1 MTVWNAIKVNTLL
14 YADGRL
20 LRIIFAFIRFFTPK
34 IKNMEDLDSQLL
46 NLIFEK
52 FDIQND
58 TAEGAIES
66 LMLATLRL
74 ERARVA
80 FLALEPD
87 ADFVE
92 VVSGLVML
100 AGIFDGA
107 NLDSEKRAE
116 LEDAV
121 KKIIKSD
128 TPEKTA
134 AATEVFLG
142 VLNAGEN
149 ISDVNA
155 YLDERIAP
163 ETEE

>member
-1 MTVWNAIKVNTLL
+1 MTLFNAIKVNALL

-34 IKNMEDLDSQLL
+34 IKNMDLDQQLL

-52 FDIQND
+52 FDISND

>member
-34 IKNMEDLDSQLL
+34 IKNMDLDQQLL

-52 FDIQND
+52 FDISND

-92 VVSGLVML
+92 VVSGLVTL
-100 AGIFDGA
+100 AGIFDDA

-149 ISDVNA
+149 ISDVNT

>member
-1 MTVWNAIKVNTLL
+1 MTLFNAIKVNALL

-34 IKNMEDLDSQLL
+34 IKNMDLDQQLL

-52 FDIQND
+52 FDISND

-87 ADFVE
+87 ADFIDTA
-92 VVSGLVML
+92 SGLVTL
-100 AGIFDGA
+100 ADIFDDAKLDGD
-107 NLDSEKRAE
+107 NLTK
-116 LEDAV
+116 LKTAV
-121 KKIIKSD
+121 GQIVKSD
-128 TPEKTA
+128 SAEKTA
-134 AATEVFLG
+134 AATELFLG
-142 VLNAGEN
+142 VLDAGANA
-149 ISDVNA
+149 SDVNT
-155 YLDERIAP
+155 YLNEKIAP

>member
-20 LRIIFAFIRFFTPK
+20 LRIIFAFIRFFKPK

-52 FDIQND
+52 FDISND

-92 VVSGLVML
+92 VVSGLVTL
-100 AGIFDGA
+100 AGIFDDA

-149 ISDVNA
+149 ISDVNT

>member
-1 MTVWNAIKVNTLL
+1 
-14 YADGRL
+14 
-20 LRIIFAFIRFFTPK
+20 
-34 IKNMEDLDSQLL
+34 
-46 NLIFEK
+46 
-52 FDIQND
+52 
-58 TAEGAIES
+58 
-66 LMLATLRL
+66 
-74 ERARVA
+74 
-80 FLALEPD
+80 
-87 ADFVE
+87 
-92 VVSGLVML
+92 
-100 AGIFDGA
+100 
-107 NLDSEKRAE
+107 

-149 ISDVNA
+149 ISDVNT

>member
-1 MTVWNAIKVNTLL
+1 MTVWNAIKVNALL

-34 IKNMEDLDSQLL
+34 IKNMDLDQQLL

-52 FDIQND
+52 FDISND

-92 VVSGLVML
+92 VASGLVTI
-100 AGIFDGA
+100 ADIFDDAKLDGD
-107 NLDSEKRAE
+107 NLTKLKA
-116 LEDAV
+116 AV
-121 KKIIKSD
+121 GKIVKSD
-128 TPEKTA
+128 SAEKTA
-134 AATEVFLG
+134 AATELFLG
-142 VLNAGEN
+142 VLDAGTNA
-149 ISDVNA
+149 SDVNT
-155 YLDERIAP
+155 YLNEKIAP
-163 ETEE
+163 ETED

>member
-1 MTVWNAIKVNTLL
+1 MTLFNAIKVNTLL

-20 LRIIFAFIRFFTPK
+20 LRIIFAFIRFLKPK
-34 IKNMEDLDSQLL
+34 LKVMGDLDQQLL

-52 FDIQND
+52 FDIKND
-58 TAEGAIES
+58 IAEGAIES

-149 ISDVNA
+149 ISDVNT

>member
-1 MTVWNAIKVNTLL
+1 MTLFNAIKVNTLL

-20 LRIIFAFIRFFTPK
+20 LRIIFAFIRFLKPK
-34 IKNMEDLDSQLL
+34 LKVMGDLDQQLL

-92 VVSGLVML
+92 VVSGLVTL
-100 AGIFDGA
+100 AGIFDDA

>member
-1 MTVWNAIKVNTLL
+1 MTLFNAIKVNALL

-20 LRIIFAFIRFFTPK
+20 LRIIFAFIRFLKPK
-34 IKNMEDLDSQLL
+34 LKVMGDLDQQLL

-52 FDIQND
+52 FDIKND
-58 TAEGAIES
+58 IAEGAIES

-92 VVSGLVML
+92 VVSGLVTL
-100 AGIFDGA
+100 AGIFDDA

-121 KKIIKSD
+121 KKIVKSD

>member
-1 MTVWNAIKVNTLL
+1 MTLFNAIKVNTLL

-20 LRIIFAFIRFFTPK
+20 LRIIFAFILFFTPK
-34 IKNMEDLDSQLL
+34 IKSMDTLDQQLL

-52 FDIQND
+52 FDISND

-92 VVSGLVML
+92 VVSGLVTL
-100 AGIFDGA
+100 AGIFDDA

>member
-1 MTVWNAIKVNTLL
+1 LKNSTL
-14 YADGRL
+14 
-20 LRIIFAFIRFFTPK
+20 
-34 IKNMEDLDSQLL
+34 S
-46 NLIFEK
+46 
-52 FDIQND
+52 ND

-92 VVSGLVML
+92 VVSGLVTL
-100 AGIFDGA
+100 AGIFDDA
-107 NLDSEKRAE
+107 NLDSAKRAE

-121 KKIIKSD
+121 KKIVKSD

-149 ISDVNA
+149 ISDVNT

>member
-1 MTVWNAIKVNTLL
+1 MTLFNAIKVNTLL

-34 IKNMEDLDSQLL
+34 IKNMDTLDQQLL

-52 FDIQND
+52 FDIKND
-58 TAEGAIES
+58 IAEGAIES

-92 VVSGLVML
+92 VVSGLVTL
-100 AGIFDGA
+100 AGIFDDA

>member
-1 MTVWNAIKVNTLL
+1 MTLFNAIKVNTLL

-20 LRIIFAFIRFFTPK
+20 LRIIFAFIRFLKPK
-34 IKNMEDLDSQLL
+34 LKVMGDLDQQLL

-52 FDIQND
+52 FDIKND
-58 TAEGAIES
+58 IAEGAIES

-92 VVSGLVML
+92 VVSGLVTL
-100 AGIFDGA
+100 AGIFDDA

-121 KKIIKSD
+121 KKIVKSD

-149 ISDVNA
+149 ISDVNT

>member
-1 MTVWNAIKVNTLL
+1 MTLFNAIKVNALL

-20 LRIIFAFIRFFTPK
+20 LRIIFAFIRFLKPK
-34 IKNMEDLDSQLL
+34 LKVMGDLDQQLL

-52 FDIQND
+52 FDIKND
-58 TAEGAIES
+58 IAEGAIES

>member
-34 IKNMEDLDSQLL
+34 IKSMDTLDQQLL

-52 FDIQND
+52 FDISND

-92 VVSGLVML
+92 VVSGLVTL
-100 AGIFDGA
+100 AGIFDDA

-121 KKIIKSD
+121 KKIVKSD

-134 AATEVFLG
+134 AATEVFLC

>member
-1 MTVWNAIKVNTLL
+1 MTLFNAIKVNTLL

-34 IKNMEDLDSQLL
+34 IKNMDLDQQLL

-52 FDIQND
+52 FDISND

-92 VVSGLVML
+92 VVSGLVTL
-100 AGIFDGA
+100 AGIFDDA

>member
-1 MTVWNAIKVNTLL
+1 MTLFNAIKVNALL

-20 LRIIFAFIRFFTPK
+20 LRIIFAFIRFLKPK
-34 IKNMEDLDSQLL
+34 LKVMGDLDQQLL

-52 FDIQND
+52 FDISND

-92 VVSGLVML
+92 VVSGLVTL

>member
-1 MTVWNAIKVNTLL
+1 MTLFNAIKVNALL

-34 IKNMEDLDSQLL
+34 IKNMDLDQQLL

-52 FDIQND
+52 FDISND

-149 ISDVNA
+149 ISDVNT

>member
-34 IKNMEDLDSQLL
+34 IKSMDTLDQQLL

-52 FDIQND
+52 FDISND

-92 VVSGLVML
+92 VVSGLVTL
-100 AGIFDGA
+100 AGIFDDA

-121 KKIIKSD
+121 KKIVKSD

>member
-1 MTVWNAIKVNTLL
+1 MTVWNAIKVNALL

-34 IKNMEDLDSQLL
+34 IKNMDLDQQLL

-52 FDIQND
+52 FDISND

-87 ADFVE
+87 ADFIDTA
-92 VVSGLVML
+92 SGLVTL
-100 AGIFDGA
+100 ADIFDDAKLDGD
-107 NLDSEKRAE
+107 NLTK
-116 LEDAV
+116 LKTAV
-121 KKIIKSD
+121 GQIVKSD
-128 TPEKTA
+128 SAEKTA
-134 AATEVFLG
+134 AATELFLG
-142 VLNAGEN
+142 VLDAGTNA
-149 ISDVNA
+149 SDVNT
-155 YLDERIAP
+155 YLNEKIAP
-163 ETEE
+163 EAEE

>member
-34 IKNMEDLDSQLL
+34 IKSMDTLDQLL

-52 FDIQND
+52 FDISND

-80 FLALEPD
+80 FLALEPA

-92 VVSGLVML
+92 VASGLVDL
-100 AGIFDGA
+100 ADIFDDAKLDGD
-107 NLDSEKRAE
+107 NLTKLKA
-116 LEDAV
+116 AV
-121 KKIIKSD
+121 GKIVKSD
-128 TPEKTA
+128 SAEKTA
-134 AATEVFLG
+134 AATELFLG
-142 VLNAGEN
+142 VLDAGTNA
-149 ISDVNA
+149 SDVNT
-155 YLDERIAP
+155 YLNEKIAP

>member
-1 MTVWNAIKVNTLL
+1 MTLFNAIKVNTLL

-34 IKNMEDLDSQLL
+34 IKSMDTLDQQLL

-52 FDIQND
+52 FDISND

-92 VVSGLVML
+92 VVSGLVTL

-149 ISDVNA
+149 ISDVNT

>member
-34 IKNMEDLDSQLL
+34 IKNMDLDQQLL

-52 FDIQND
+52 FDISND

-92 VVSGLVML
+92 VVSGLVTL
-100 AGIFDGA
+100 AGIFDDA

>member
-34 IKNMEDLDSQLL
+34 IKNMDLDQQLL

-52 FDIQND
+52 FDISND

-149 ISDVNA
+149 ISDVNT

>member
-34 IKNMEDLDSQLL
+34 IKSMDTLDQQLL

-52 FDIQND
+52 FDISND

-121 KKIIKSD
+121 KKIVKSD

-149 ISDVNA
+149 ISDVNT

>member
-1 MTVWNAIKVNTLL
+1 MTLFNAIKVNALL

-34 IKNMEDLDSQLL
+34 IKNMDLDQQLL

-52 FDIQND
+52 FDISND

-87 ADFVE
+87 ADFIDTA
-92 VVSGLVML
+92 SGLVTL
-100 AGIFDGA
+100 ADIFDDAKLDGD
-107 NLDSEKRAE
+107 NLTK
-116 LEDAV
+116 LKTAV
-121 KKIIKSD
+121 GQIVKSD
-128 TPEKTA
+128 SAEKTA
-134 AATEVFLG
+134 AATELFLG
-142 VLNAGEN
+142 VLDAGTNA
-149 ISDVNA
+149 SDVNT
-155 YLDERIAP
+155 YLNEKIAP
-163 ETEE
+163 EAEE

>member
-1 MTVWNAIKVNTLL
+1 MTFFNAIKVNTLL

-34 IKNMEDLDSQLL
+34 IKNMDLDQQLL

-52 FDIQND
+52 FDISND

-92 VVSGLVML
+92 VVSGLVTL
-100 AGIFDGA
+100 AGIFDDA

>member
-1 MTVWNAIKVNTLL
+1 MTVWNAIKVNALL

-34 IKNMEDLDSQLL
+34 IKNMDLDQQLL

-52 FDIQND
+52 FDISND

-87 ADFVE
+87 ADFIDTA
-92 VVSGLVML
+92 SGLVTL
-100 AGIFDGA
+100 ADIFDDAKLDGD
-107 NLDSEKRAE
+107 NLTK
-116 LEDAV
+116 LKTAV
-121 KKIIKSD
+121 GQIVKSD
-128 TPEKTA
+128 SAEKTA
-134 AATEVFLG
+134 AATELFLG
-142 VLNAGEN
+142 VLDAGANA
-149 ISDVNA
+149 SDVNT
-155 YLDERIAP
+155 YLNEKIAP

>member
-34 IKNMEDLDSQLL
+34 LKVMGDLDQQLL

-52 FDIQND
+52 FDIKND
-58 TAEGAIES
+58 IAEGAIES

>member
-34 IKNMEDLDSQLL
+34 IKSMDTLDQQLL

-52 FDIQND
+52 FDISND

-149 ISDVNA
+149 ISDVNT

>member
-1 MTVWNAIKVNTLL
+1 MTLFNAIKVNTLL

-20 LRIIFAFIRFFTPK
+20 LRIIFAFIRFLKPK
-34 IKNMEDLDSQLL
+34 LKVMGDLDQQLL

-92 VVSGLVML
+92 VVSGLVTL
-100 AGIFDGA
+100 AGIFDDA

-121 KKIIKSD
+121 KKIVKSD

>member
-34 IKNMEDLDSQLL
+34 IKSMDTLDQQLL

-52 FDIQND
+52 FDISND

-92 VVSGLVML
+92 VVSGLVTL
-100 AGIFDGA
+100 AGIFDDA

-121 KKIIKSD
+121 KKIVKSD

-149 ISDVNA
+149 ISDVNT

>member
-1 MTVWNAIKVNTLL
+1 MTLFNAIKVNTLL

-92 VVSGLVML
+92 VVSGLVTL
-100 AGIFDGA
+100 AGIFDDA

>member
-1 MTVWNAIKVNTLL
+1 MTLFNAIKVNTLL

-34 IKNMEDLDSQLL
+34 IKNMDLDQQLL

-52 FDIQND
+52 FDIKND
-58 TAEGAIES
+58 IAEGAIES

-92 VVSGLVML
+92 VVSGLVTL
-100 AGIFDGA
+100 AGIFDDA

-121 KKIIKSD
+121 KKIVKSD
-128 TPEKTA
+128 APEKTA

-155 YLDERIAP
+155 YLNERIAP

>member
-1 MTVWNAIKVNTLL
+1 MTLFNAIKVNALL

-34 IKNMEDLDSQLL
+34 IKNMDLDQQLL

-52 FDIQND
+52 FDISND

-92 VVSGLVML
+92 VVSGLVTL
-100 AGIFDGA
+100 AGIFDDA
-107 NLDSEKRAE
+107 NLDSAKRAE

-121 KKIIKSD
+121 KKIVKSD

-149 ISDVNA
+149 ISDVNT

>member
-1 MTVWNAIKVNTLL
+1 MTLFNAIKVNTLL

-34 IKNMEDLDSQLL
+34 IKNMDLDQQLL

-52 FDIQND
+52 FDIKND
-58 TAEGAIES
+58 IAEGAIES

-92 VVSGLVML
+92 VVSGLVTL
-100 AGIFDGA
+100 AGIFDDA

-121 KKIIKSD
+121 KKIVKSD

-155 YLDERIAP
+155 YLNERIAP

>member
-1 MTVWNAIKVNTLL
+1 MTVWNAIKVNALL

-34 IKNMEDLDSQLL
+34 IKNMDLDQQLL

-87 ADFVE
+87 ADFIDTA
-92 VVSGLVML
+92 SGLVTL
-100 AGIFDGA
+100 ADIFDDAKLDGD
-107 NLDSEKRAE
+107 NLTK
-116 LEDAV
+116 LKTAV
-121 KKIIKSD
+121 GQIVKSD
-128 TPEKTA
+128 SAEKTA
-134 AATEVFLG
+134 AATELFLG
-142 VLNAGEN
+142 VLDAGTNA
-149 ISDVNA
+149 SDVNT
-155 YLDERIAP
+155 YLNEKIAP
-163 ETEE
+163 EAEE